1 MSEAEHL
8 VEARRWLRYAR
19 EDLEGAER
27 LLDQAASAPRHVCLL
42 AQQAAEKALKA
53 VLIFLQI
60 EYPYTHNLNVLRNLV
75 PEGWNL
81 KEENPDLAALTAWA
95 IEARYPGDWP
105 EATAADARTA
115 VLQARAVWTSVLRD
129 LADHRF
135 VSGET
140 P

>member
-1 MSEAEHL
+1 MSGPEHL
-8 VEARRWLRYAR
+8 VETRRWLRYAR

-27 LLDQAASAPRHVCLL
+27 LLAQATSVPRHICLL

-75 PEGWNL
+75 PEGWTL
-81 KEENPDLAALTAWA
+81 KENNQDLAALTAWA
-95 IEARYPGDWP
+95 IEARYPGTWP
-105 EATAADARTA
+105 EATEADARTA
-115 VLQARAVWTSVLRD
+115 VTQARAVWTSVARD
-129 LADHRF
+129 LADRGF
-135 VSGET
+135 VIGET